1 MKTEKS
7 HMPRA
12 KLKSSTDEEL
22 MALFK
27 AGREAALEELIA
39 RYGRQLYGFLC
50 RQTGSRDRADE
61 AYQEV
66 FLKVV
71 RGAKKYKS
79 KSRFAA
85 WLFTIARNVCID
97 MARRDKHRETVPL
110 DDPPD
115 EGRAYIETVPHSGPD
130 PEENT
135 RAAELA
141 CLLEESLSSLS
152 EEQREVFLLR
162 ERAGLSFKEIADMT
176 GAPLNTVKTR
186 MHYALN
192 NLRKSLDVAGY
203 FGED

>member
-1 MKTEKS
+1 MKTEKPHTPIS
-7 HMPRA
+7 P
-12 KLKSSTDEEL
+12 LEGPSDEDL
-22 MALFK
+22 MKRFK
-27 AGREAALEELIA
+27 QGSEAALEELID
-39 RYGRQLYGFLC
+39 RYGKQLYGFLC

-71 RGAKKYKS
+71 RGAKNYRS

-97 MARRDKHRETVPL
+97 MARRNKHRDTLPL
-110 DDPPD
+110 DDPPA

-135 RAAELA
+135 RAAELGS
-141 CLLEESLSSLS
+141 LLEESLSYLS

-162 ERAGLSFKEIADMT
+162 ERAGLSFKEIAEMT

-186 MHYALN
+186 MHYAVN
-192 NLRKSLDVAGY
+192 NLRKSLDAAGY